1 MYINVVDVIYADESN
16 ILKNSQTYFLSFTG
30 SLFIFTKKL
39 I

>member
-16 ILKNSQTYFLSFTG
+16 ILKNSQTYLSFIG